1 MSIATKFKNLSVS
14 TKVISAFACVLIA
27 TVALGLF
34 SVQRLSQVN
43 ANAVDIRD
51 HWLQGT
57 RVLGELQYSATRY
70 RSWNGAY
77 LLFSTDEMRETG
89 RQNLESLQVAVGES
103 LRKYQALAGSD
114 KERGMADQIANKWGA
129 YQPLL
134 DKELE
139 INKTNGQAAAV
150 AYYMGP
156 MMKSFTEFKD
166 AIDDTIAYNTQS
178 ADAAGAAGQATFESA
193 RFWIFSAL
201 GFALFLCF
209 GAGFVLIRSVSGP
222 LVQMTGAMGQLAAG
236 KLDVFVPNADQKDEI
251 GKLAEAMTAFKN
263 QLAAAER
270 SKAEQTETIVGSVG
284 TGLTALAKGD
294 LTHRVTAELTGPFVK
309 LKDDFNVAM
318 SHLQDTMKNVLS
330 STSGIST
337 GANEI
342 SQAADDLSRRTE
354 QQAASLEETA
364 AALEEI
370 TATVKKTASNTKE
383 ASTSV
388 VTAKS
393 AAEEGGRVVETAI
406 KAMDQIE
413 QSSKQITDII
423 GVIDEI
429 AFQTNL
435 LALNAGVEAA
445 RAGDAGKG
453 FAVVA
458 SEVRALAQRSSEAA
472 KEIKTLIKASS
483 EHVGAGVKFVGESG
497 QALKRIVDQV
507 VQINSLVTE
516 MAQAAE
522 QQSTGI
528 EQVNVAVSQM
538 DQVTQQNAAM
548 VEESTAASR
557 NLASETQALS
567 NLVAFFTVGEDAK
580 PISHNAP
587 ALHHQAAPQ
596 PTAKPRPPQTAIRHS
611 AGGATGRHAA
621 AAVARR
627 PSAETEAEDWTEF

>member
-1 MSIATKFKNLSVS
+1 MSIAAKFRDLSVS
-14 TKVISAFACVLIA
+14 AKVVSAFVCVLIA
-27 TVALGLF
+27 TIALGIF
-34 SVQRLSQVN
+34 SVQRLSQVD
-43 ANAVDIRD
+43 ANAVEIRD
-51 HWLQGT
+51 HWLKST
-57 RVLGELQYSATRY
+57 RVLGEVQYAATRF
-70 RSWNGAY
+70 RSWNGAVLELSTPEQQAMGKKNLD
-77 LLFSTDEMRETG
+77 LLE
-89 RQNLESLQVAVGES
+89 VAVGEA
-103 LRKYQALAGSD
+103 LRKYQAMANSD
-114 KERGMADQIANKWGA
+114 KERAFAEQIGSKWNA
-129 YQPLL
+129 YRPMLET
-134 DKELE
+134 ELA
-139 INKTNGQAAAV
+139 ISKTKGQAEAV

-156 MMKSFTEFKD
+156 MSQSFTGLKD
-166 AIDDTIAYNTQS
+166 AIEDAIAFNGER
-178 ADAAGAAGQATFESA
+178 ADVVGLEGDKAYESA
-193 RFWIFSAL
+193 RLWIFSAL
-201 GFALFLCF
+201 GIALLLCF
-209 GAGFVLIRSVSGP
+209 GAGFALIRSVSKP
-222 LVQMTGAMGQLAAG
+222 LVQMTTAMGQLAAG
-236 KLDVFVPNADQKDEI
+236 KLDVEVPNSDQKDEI

-270 SKAEQTETIVGSVG
+270 SKAEQTQTIVGSVG
-284 TGLTALAKGD
+284 TGLEALAKGD

-309 LKDDFNVAM
+309 LKEDFNDAM
-318 SHLQDTMKNVLS
+318 AHLQDTMKNVLT
-330 STSGIST
+330 STGGIST
-337 GANEI
+337 GAGEI

-383 ASTSV
+383 ASASV
-388 VTAKS
+388 TAAKS

-406 KAMDQIE
+406 TAMDKIE

-458 SEVRALAQRSSEAA
+458 SEVHALAQRSSEAA

-483 EHVGAGVKFVGESG
+483 EHVGAGVKFVGETG
-497 QALKRIVDQV
+497 HALKRIVDQV

-528 EQVNVAVSQM
+528 EQVNVAVGQM

-548 VEESTAASR
+548 VEESTAATR
-557 NLASETQALS
+557 NLASETQVLS
-567 NLVAFFTVGEDAK
+567 NLVAFFTVGEDKKTA
-580 PISHNAP
+580 SYNAP
-587 ALHHQAAPQ
+587 AVAQ
-596 PTAKPRPPQTAIRHS
+596 TTPRPVAKAQPRPLPVRHS
-611 AGGATGRHAA
+611 SGGAGRRAA
-621 AAVARR
+621 TAVARR